1 MQTAAA
7 TAEPY
12 RTVLDPPPAHRSCC
26 HTPRIAVL
34 NVASLPDGEWAR
46 AEGDQTGAEIA
57 VLAAV
62 LKAIDGPAPMRTI
75 RLTALLAMDPQ
86 LLTASLSSED
96 ATHWLRLVGPEAAT
110 LDSPAVPPQPANSAW
125 GQAVQ
130 QLRGTGLLIE
140 NLAAGT
146 WASGPRLDAIRT
158 EGWPDGRVGMVMRV
172 LSQRAADEVVRTLPD
187 NFREWIDAEAA

>member
-1 MQTAAA
+1 M
-7 TAEPY
+7 P
-12 RTVLDPPPAHRSCC
+12 
-26 HTPRIAVL
+26 

-62 LKAIDGPAPMRTI
+62 LKAIDGPAPMRTV

-86 LLTASLSSED
+86 LLTPSLSSED
-96 ATHWLRLVGPEAAT
+96 ATHWLRLVGPEAAA
-110 LDSPAVPPQPANSAW
+110 LDSPAVPPVSSSNSAW

-130 QLRGTGLLIE
+130 QLRGIGFLIE

-146 WASGPRLDAIRT
+146 WAPGPGLDAIRT
-158 EGWPDGRVGMVMRV
+158 EGWPGGRVGMVMRV
-172 LSQRAADEVVRTLPD
+172 LSQGTADEVVRTLPD